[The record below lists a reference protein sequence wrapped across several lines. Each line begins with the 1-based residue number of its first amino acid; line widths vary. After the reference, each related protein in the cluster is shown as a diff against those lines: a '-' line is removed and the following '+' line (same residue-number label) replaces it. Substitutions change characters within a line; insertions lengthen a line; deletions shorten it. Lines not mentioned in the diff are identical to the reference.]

1 MKVPDNSKY
10 VNTQKFNNLTEESFA
25 ARLKQAD
32 WVNITDFDNKL
43 VSFNRRMNSNKTKH
57 LEVKN
62 QKTKQ
67 STKKR

>member
-32 WVNITDFDNKL
+32 LVNITDFDNKL

>member
-10 VNTQKFNNLTEESFA
+10 VNTQKFNDLTEENFA

-32 WVNITDFDNKL
+32 LVNITDFDNKL
-43 VSFNRRMNSNKTKH
+43 VSFNRRMNSNKRKH
-57 LEVKN
+57 LEAEN

-67 STKKR
+67 FTNKR

>member
-32 WVNITDFDNKL
+32 
-43 VSFNRRMNSNKTKH
+43 
-57 LEVKN
+57 
-62 QKTKQ
+62 
-67 STKKR
+67 

>member
-32 WVNITDFDNKL
+32 LVNITDFDNKL
-43 VSFNRRMNSNKTKH
+43 VSFNRHMNSNKTKH